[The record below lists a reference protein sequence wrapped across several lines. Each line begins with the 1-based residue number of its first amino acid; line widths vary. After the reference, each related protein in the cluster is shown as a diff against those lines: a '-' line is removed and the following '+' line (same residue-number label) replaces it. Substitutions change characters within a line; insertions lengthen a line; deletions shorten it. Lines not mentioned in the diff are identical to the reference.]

1 MPKKVRE
8 FSLIS
13 QEDTMKTLMSKWV
26 IQALLAGKS
35 NLLEVP
41 HHVITTFSPWSMGLP
56 YGCFPT
62 MFYKGWIPN
71 LAPHHPIVEA
81 MAKTIAYLSPTIP

>member
-41 HHVITTFSPWSMGLP
+41 HHVITTFSPW
-56 YGCFPT
+56 CFPK